1 MWSILGSLSNAVAAI
16 CAVAAIWVTIRNFKI
31 DKEEQKEE
39 KLSIKLSELYKQA
52 VIDSMLKTEE
62 EKIRY
67 MNDKLYKMSSDF
79 NKDIMEELSDYMIS
93 GTHECL
99 LETEI
104 VKLFSKELYQEIKKG
119 TEQIFDEYGKIIN
132 KSMQSGY
139 VSKYFEDPIRKEW
152 INLKNR
158 IYQCYIEENF
168 SEI

>member
-1 MWSILGSLSNAVAAI
+1 
-16 CAVAAIWVTIRNFKI
+16 
-31 DKEEQKEE
+31 
-39 KLSIKLSELYKQA
+39 
-52 VIDSMLKTEE
+52 MLKTEE